1 MSRGYFMVARQSQS
15 QMISTISARAGKE
28 RWLQTLAPYLLV
40 LPGFIFIAAFTI
52 YPIFSVAIRSLMKQ
66 NLAQPVPSWT
76 GWANFRHIFSDP
88 IFQKV
93 LLNTLTYVAMV
104 VPLSIML
111 GMVIAMLVN
120 QSTWIGTF
128 LRTMFFY
135 PIVLPLVSVASVWL
149 FMLTPEYGL
158 LSKLTQVLGL
168 GEPAMLRSP
177 DTALWALA
185 IVGVWRQSGFYAIFI
200 LAGLQGID
208 REVENAARLDGA
220 GIVRLTLNIR
230 LPLLWPT
237 LLFVMVLAISN
248 ALQTLDL
255 VYVMTQGGPSNAT
268 NLVLFHIYETQFAF
282 SNTGVA
288 SALSVIFLVMIGT
301 VSAIQIFVVG
311 KRREEHRA

>member
-1 MSRGYFMVARQSQS
+1 MVARQSKS
-15 QMISTISARAGKE
+15 QMISTISARTGKE

-76 GWANFRHIFSDP
+76 GGANFRHIFSDP

-120 QSTWIGTF
+120 QSTWIGAF

-158 LSKLTQVLGL
+158 LSKLTQVLG
-168 GEPAMLRSP
+168 SP

-208 REVENAARLDGA
+208 PEVENAARLDGA

>member
-1 MSRGYFMVARQSQS
+1 MPARQSES
-15 QMISTISARAGKE
+15 QLISITPTRAGKE
-28 RWLQTLAPYLLV
+28 RWLQTVTPYLLV

-52 YPIFSVAIRSLMKQ
+52 YPIFSVAVRSLMKQ
-66 NLAQPVPSWT
+66 NLAQPDPSWT
-76 GWANFRHIFSDP
+76 GWANFRNILSDP

-104 VPLSIML
+104 VPLSIVL
-111 GMVIAMLVN
+111 GLVIATLVN

-135 PIVLPLVSVASVWL
+135 PIVLPLVSVASIWL

-158 LSKLTQVLGL
+158 LSKLTQLLGL
-168 GEPAMLRSP
+168 EELAMLRSP

-185 IVGVWRQSGFYAIFI
+185 MVGVWRQSGFYAIFI

-220 GIVRLTLNIR
+220 GIARLTFDIR

-237 LLFVMVLAISN
+237 LVFVVTLAISN

-255 VYVMTQGGPSNAT
+255 VYVITQGGPSNAT
-268 NLVLFHIYETQFAF
+268 NLMLFHIYETQFAY
-282 SNTGVA
+282 SNTGAA

-301 VSAIQIFVVG
+301 VSAIQIFVVDKLRG
-311 KRREEHRA
+311 GTRV